1 VSRKGLALS
10 GTGAFGGMLNLDES
24 ESCCLV
30 LGIDRYR
37 VRVTGAI
44 LFCNDLTTIATRG
57 LDKSPDSLPDIDQ
70 SN

>member
-1 VSRKGLALS
+1 MSRKGLALS

-44 LFCNDLTTIATRG
+44 LFCNDLTTIAAPG